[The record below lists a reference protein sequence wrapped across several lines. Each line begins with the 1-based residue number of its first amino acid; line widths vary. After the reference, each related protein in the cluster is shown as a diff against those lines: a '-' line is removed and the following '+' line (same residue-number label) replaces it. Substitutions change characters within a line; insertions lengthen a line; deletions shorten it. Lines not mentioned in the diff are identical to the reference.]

1 MQFSSLSTKPKTKMT
16 KRNCV
21 LLFGCYVQNQK
32 CSRLTCRPRSNM
44 KDESVRK
51 PSRKWIFIPCHK
63 KYSQTT
69 TVWSSS
75 QKPILFCSGN
85 LGYFS
90 FWQWHFGTC
99 TISQSHRKSPFS
111 CQVLSQKTRSGFVY
125 AVSNSL
131 FLGSSIELCL
141 RISLPSKQELL
152 VNIEPFII

>member
-21 LLFGCYVQNQK
+21 LLFECYVQNQK

-44 KDESVRK
+44 KDERVRK

-75 QKPILFCSGN
+75 QKPFFFAQGIWVISVFDNDILAHAPSLSHIGRHHSAARFFRKKPEVVLFLPSVTA
-85 LGYFS
+85 YF
-90 FWQWHFGTC
+90 WAHQ
-99 TISQSHRKSPFS
+99 
-111 CQVLSQKTRSGFVY
+111 LNYVY
-125 AVSNSL
+125 A
-131 FLGSSIELCL
+131 F
-141 RISLPSKQELL
+141 
-152 VNIEPFII
+152 PFQANRNF

>member
-75 QKPILFCSGN
+75 QKPFFFRSGN

-99 TISQSHRKSPFS
+99 TISQSHRKAPFS
-111 CQVLSQKTRSGFVY
+111 CQVLSQKPEVVLFLPSVTAYFWAHQLNYVY
-125 AVSNSL
+125 A
-131 FLGSSIELCL
+131 F
-141 RISLPSKQELL
+141 
-152 VNIEPFII
+152 PFQANRNF